1 MKYGEQLKFLKVG
14 DEIVID
20 PRGEEHTIR
29 KNIYGALAKK
39 LGMKFKVHKI
49 YKVKRVK

>member
-1 MKYGEQLKFLKVG
+1 MNYSEQLKFLKVG
-14 DEIVID
+14 EEVIIE
-20 PRGEEHTIR
+20 PSGEENTVR